1 MKEIDELINNVKKYN
16 DCLIQRRF
24 ESRKNT
30 VAYVLK
36 DNQPRILKWFP
47 PGLKNNMDREY
58 EILIKGS
65 RELDMPFVFE
75 KDDINNVLILN
86 YFIGENLCD
95 VINDNRRPFHEKQRI
110 IVLLADWIAR
120 FHHYFKTGEDFRIRG
135 DAILRNFI
143 LSNSIIGLDFEESR
157 ISKPVEDVT
166 TMCASILSSDPMF
179 TFEKFQLCKIF
190 IRTYNGSVKWKLEN
204 FNQELS
210 YSLLQRIQWR
220 PEDEDMLR
228 RYADKIKYQGFSRTI
243 SL

>member
-1 MKEIDELINNVKKYN
+1 MKDIEELINNVKKYN
-16 DCLIQRRF
+16 NCLVQRRF
-24 ESRKNT
+24 KSRKNT

-47 PGLKNNMDREY
+47 PGLKNNMDNEY
-58 EILIKGS
+58 EVLVEGS
-65 RELDMPFVFE
+65 KDLDLPFVYSRD
-75 KDDINNVLILN
+75 KINNVLIMN

-110 IVLLADWIAR
+110 VVLLSEWFAR
-120 FHHYFKTGEDFRIRG
+120 FHIYFKTNKDFRIRG

-143 LSNSIIGLDFEESR
+143 ISNSIVGVDFEESR
-157 ISKPVEDVT
+157 IGKTVEDIA
-166 TMCASILSSDPMF
+166 TMCASLLSSDPMF

-190 IRTYNGSVKWKLEN
+190 ILTYMRSVKWDLEN

-220 PEDEDMLR
+220 PEDEKILR
-228 RYADKIKYQGFSRTI
+228 RYADKVKYQGFSRTI
-243 SL
+243 P